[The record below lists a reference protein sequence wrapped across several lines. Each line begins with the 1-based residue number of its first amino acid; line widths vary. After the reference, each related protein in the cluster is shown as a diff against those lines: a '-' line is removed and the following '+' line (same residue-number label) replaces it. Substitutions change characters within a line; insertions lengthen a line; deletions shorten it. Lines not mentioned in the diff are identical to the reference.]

1 MQRNRERKKRDN
13 AHPSKGAD
21 IRALYPYPSSVRFDN
36 LLDQRQPKPCP
47 TNATCLPV
55 RVLRTEAGSFAHH
68 PFGWAALFRLIA
80 LLKGSNGCAKSR
92 RKEMTDL
99 RGAFCP
105 RAFSM
110 STSRRVRVSL
120 LSAGVREGAILRLP
134 IFARRSG
141 KNSPDSPLSYPPER
155 RVFPCGVPVRD
166 GADDAK
172 DKQRSPK
179 PCTNLCPQGRFRN
192 PPIVC
197 PAFTARF
204 ISTWWIWVGLANTT
218 PAVGSR

>member
-13 AHPSKGAD
+13 AH
-21 IRALYPYPSSVRFDN
+21 
-36 LLDQRQPKPCP
+36 QR
-47 TNATCLPV
+47 
-55 RVLRTEAGSFAHH
+55 
-68 PFGWAALFRLIA
+68 
-80 LLKGSNGCAKSR
+80 SNGCAKSR

-99 RGAFCP
+99 RGVFCP

-110 STSRRVRVSL
+110 STSRHVRVSL
-120 LSAGVREGAILRLP
+120 LSAGVREGVILRLP

-155 RVFPCGVPVRD
+155 RVFPCGVLVRD

-179 PCTNLCPQGRFRN
+179 PCTNLCPQGRFHN
-192 PPIVC
+192 PPIAC
-197 PAFTARF
+197 LAFTGRF

-218 PAVGSR
+218 PAVGSRWARISEALRKPPNEPSKDKTVLRQAQHERQIFNNFNTHPFALSVSKGERRKSRTRVE